1 MKNEG
6 LQPKKFHAR
15 GIIPLVTFFVSY
27 YSFLMTIEQIVEIPA
42 NHRLIIE
49 VPNEIPSG
57 RAIIAFTPAP
67 ERRSDN
73 TDGDGLEYEG
83 ECPICAKNRDPI
95 TGNPRYN
102 AETIAAFE
110 EAKAIMRGEIPAK
123 RYNSL
128 EEAWKDLDL

>member
-1 MKNEG
+1 MMI
-6 LQPKKFHAR
+6 LQPIQFQTR
-15 GIIPLVTFFVSY
+15 GIIPLVSFSVSC
-27 YSFLMTIEQIVEIPA
+27 YSRLMTIEQIVEIPA
-42 NHRLIIE
+42 NHRLTIE
-49 VPNEIPSG
+49 VPNEIPAG
-57 RAIIAFTPAP
+57 RAIIAFTSAP
-67 ERRSDN
+67 DRRS
-73 TDGDGLEYEG
+73 TDDDGLDYEG